1 MTEKLWRAVGALS
14 DEVLAGSDEE
24 NVRRVF
30 RARKK
35 RLRTMITTLAAC
47 LCICIIAGM
56 CLLPVIMGGHY
67 GATKPAPGHD
77 DNAMSPGN
85 DKNTAALFSVGK
97 TVTVG
102 DARLTFCSFTDGQA
116 VFRLEN
122 TQDAATA
129 RAIMLCVTRDGE
141 ETVYTTRDGDFTV
154 IVNGSAVSDGALPGA
169 RGTYEITVDLRG
181 RQAENGTP
189 TAIEIE
195 NFGRFALPG
204 A

>member
-35 RLRTMITTLAAC
+35 HLRAMFTTLAAC
-47 LCICIIAGM
+47 LCVCVIAGL

-67 GATKPAPGHD
+67 GATSPGHD

-85 DKNTAALFSVGK
+85 DQNTALFSVGA
-97 TVTVG
+97 TVTAD
-102 DARLTFCSFTDGQA
+102 DARLTFCSFADGRA

-122 TQDAATA
+122 ARDASTG

-154 IVNGSAVSDGALPGA
+154 IVNGSAVSDGALHGA

-181 RQAENGTP
+181 RQAGNGTP
-189 TAIEIE
+189 TAIRIE

>member
-35 RLRTMITTLAAC
+35 HLRAMFTTLAAC
-47 LCICIIAGM
+47 LCVCVIAGL

-67 GATKPAPGHD
+67 GATSPGHD
-77 DNAMSPGN
+77 DNAMSAGN
-85 DKNTAALFSVGK
+85 DQNTALFSVGA
-97 TVTVG
+97 TVTAD
-102 DARLTFCSFTDGQA
+102 DARLTFCSFADGRA

-122 TQDAATA
+122 ARDASTG

-154 IVNGSAVSDGALPGA
+154 IVNGSAAPDGALPGA

-189 TAIEIE
+189 TAIRIE
-195 NFGRFALPG
+195 NFGRFAIPG

>member
-1 MTEKLWRAVGALS
+1 MTEKLWRAVGALP

-35 RLRTMITTLAAC
+35 HLRAMFTTLAAC
-47 LCICIIAGM
+47 LCVCVIAGL

-67 GATKPAPGHD
+67 GATSPGHD

-85 DKNTAALFSVGK
+85 DQNTALFSVGA
-97 TVTVG
+97 TVTAD
-102 DARLTFCSFTDGQA
+102 DARLTFCSFADGQA
-116 VFRLEN
+116 MFRLEN
-122 TQDAATA
+122 TQDAVTA

-154 IVNGSAVSDGALPGA
+154 IVNGSAAPDGALPAA

-189 TAIEIE
+189 TAIQIE
-195 NFGRFALPG
+195 NFGRFALLD

>member
-35 RLRTMITTLAAC
+35 HLRAMFTTLAAC

-67 GATKPAPGHD
+67 GATSPGHD

-85 DKNTAALFSVGK
+85 DKNTAVLFSVGA
-97 TVTVG
+97 TVTAD
-102 DARLTFCSFTDGQA
+102 DARLTFCSFADGQA

-189 TAIEIE
+189 TAIRIE

>member
-35 RLRTMITTLAAC
+35 HLRAMFTTLAAC
-47 LCICIIAGM
+47 LCVCVMAGL

-67 GATKPAPGHD
+67 GATSPGH

-85 DKNTAALFSVGK
+85 DKNTALFSVGA
-97 TVTVG
+97 TVTAD
-102 DARLTFCSFTDGQA
+102 DARLTFCSFADGQA

-154 IVNGSAVSDGALPGA
+154 IVNGSAAPDGALPGA

-181 RQAENGTP
+181 RQAGNGTP
-189 TAIEIE
+189 TAIRIE

>member
-35 RLRTMITTLAAC
+35 HLRAMFTTLAAC
-47 LCICIIAGM
+47 LCVCVIAGL

-67 GATKPAPGHD
+67 GATSPGHD
-77 DNAMSPGN
+77 DNAMSAGN
-85 DKNTAALFSVGK
+85 DQNTALFSVGA
-97 TVTVG
+97 TVTAD
-102 DARLTFCSFTDGQA
+102 DARLTFCSFADGRA

-122 TQDAATA
+122 ARDEATA

-154 IVNGSAVSDGALPGA
+154 IVNGSAAPDGALPGA

-189 TAIEIE
+189 TAIRIE
-195 NFGRFALPG
+195 NFGRFAIPG

>member
-35 RLRTMITTLAAC
+35 QLRAMFTTLAAC
-47 LCICIIAGM
+47 LCVCVIAGL

-67 GATKPAPGHD
+67 GATSPGHD
-77 DNAMSPGN
+77 NNAMSPGN
-85 DKNTAALFSVGK
+85 DKNTALFSVGA
-97 TVTVG
+97 TVTAD
-102 DARLTFCSFTDGQA
+102 DARLTFCSFADGQA

-154 IVNGSAVSDGALPGA
+154 IVNGSAAPDGALPGA

-181 RQAENGTP
+181 RQAGNDTP
-189 TAIEIE
+189 TAIRIE

>member
-35 RLRTMITTLAAC
+35 QLRAMFTTLAAC
-47 LCICIIAGM
+47 LCVCVIAGL

-67 GATKPAPGHD
+67 GATSPGH

-85 DKNTAALFSVGK
+85 DKNTALFSVGA
-97 TVTVG
+97 TVTAD
-102 DARLTFCSFTDGQA
+102 DARLTFCSFADGQA

-154 IVNGSAVSDGALPGA
+154 IVNGSVASDGALPGA

-181 RQAENGTP
+181 RQAGNDTP
-189 TAIEIE
+189 TAIRIE

>member
-35 RLRTMITTLAAC
+35 HLRAMFTSLAAC
-47 LCICIIAGM
+47 LCVCVMAGL

-67 GATKPAPGHD
+67 GATSPGHD
-77 DNAMSPGN
+77 
-85 DKNTAALFSVGK
+85 KNTALFSVGA
-97 TVTVG
+97 TVTAD
-102 DARLTFCSFTDGQA
+102 DARLTFCSFADGQA

-189 TAIEIE
+189 TAIRIE

>member
-1 MTEKLWRAVGALS
+1 MTEKLGRAGGALS

-35 RLRTMITTLAAC
+35 HLRAMFTTLAAC
-47 LCICIIAGM
+47 LCVCVIAGL

-67 GATKPAPGHD
+67 GATSPGHD

-85 DKNTAALFSVGK
+85 DQNTALFSVGA
-97 TVTVG
+97 TVTAD
-102 DARLTFCSFTDGQA
+102 DARLTFCSFADGRA

-122 TQDAATA
+122 ARDAATA

-189 TAIEIE
+189 TAIRIE
-195 NFGRFALPG
+195 NFGRFAIPG

>member
-35 RLRTMITTLAAC
+35 HLRAMFTTLAAC
-47 LCICIIAGM
+47 LCVCVIAGL

-67 GATKPAPGHD
+67 GATSPGHD
-77 DNAMSPGN
+77 DSAMSAGN
-85 DKNTAALFSVGK
+85 DQNTALFSVGA
-97 TVTVG
+97 TVTAD
-102 DARLTFCSFTDGQA
+102 DARLTFCSFADGRA

-122 TQDAATA
+122 ARDAATA

-154 IVNGSAVSDGALPGA
+154 IVNGSAAPDGALPGA

-189 TAIEIE
+189 TAIRIE

>member
-35 RLRTMITTLAAC
+35 RLRTMVTTLAAC

-102 DARLTFCSFTDGQA
+102 DASLTFCFFTDGQA

-154 IVNGSAVSDGALPGA
+154 IVNGSAVSDGALPAA

>member
-35 RLRTMITTLAAC
+35 HLRAMFTTLAAC
-47 LCICIIAGM
+47 LCVCVMAGL

-67 GATKPAPGHD
+67 GATSPGHD
-77 DNAMSPGN
+77 DNAMSAGN
-85 DKNTAALFSVGK
+85 DQNTALFSVGK
-97 TVTVG
+97 TATVG
-102 DARLTFCSFTDGQA
+102 DASLTFCSFADGRA

-122 TQDAATA
+122 ARDASTG

-189 TAIEIE
+189 TAIRIE

>member
-35 RLRTMITTLAAC
+35 HLRAMFTTLAAC
-47 LCICIIAGM
+47 LCVCVIAGL

-67 GATKPAPGHD
+67 GATSPGHD

-85 DKNTAALFSVGK
+85 DQNTALFSVGA
-97 TVTVG
+97 TVTAD
-102 DARLTFCSFTDGQA
+102 DARLTFCSFADGRA

-122 TQDAATA
+122 ARDAATA

-141 ETVYTTRDGDFTV
+141 ETVYTTR
-154 IVNGSAVSDGALPGA
+154 DGALPGA

-189 TAIEIE
+189 TAIRIE

>member
-35 RLRTMITTLAAC
+35 HLRAMFTTLAAC
-47 LCICIIAGM
+47 LCVCIIAGM

-67 GATKPAPGHD
+67 GATKPDPGQ

-85 DKNTAALFSVGK
+85 DKNTALFSVGK
-97 TVTVG
+97 TATVG
-102 DARLTFCSFTDGQA
+102 DASLTFCSFADGQA
-116 VFRLEN
+116 MFRLEN
-122 TQDAATA
+122 TQDAVTA

-154 IVNGSAVSDGALPGA
+154 IVNGSAAPDGALPGA

-189 TAIEIE
+189 TAIRIE

>member
-35 RLRTMITTLAAC
+35 HLRAMFTTLAAC
-47 LCICIIAGM
+47 LCVCVIAGL

-67 GATKPAPGHD
+67 GATSPGH

-85 DKNTAALFSVGK
+85 DKNTALFSVGA
-97 TVTVG
+97 TVTAD
-102 DARLTFCSFTDGQA
+102 DARLTFCSFADGQA

-154 IVNGSAVSDGALPGA
+154 IVNGSAAPDGALPGA

-181 RQAENGTP
+181 RQAGNDTP
-189 TAIEIE
+189 TAIRIE

>member
-35 RLRTMITTLAAC
+35 RLRTMVTTLAAC
-47 LCICIIAGM
+47 LCVCIIAGM

-102 DARLTFCSFTDGQA
+102 DASLTFCSFTDGQA

>member
-35 RLRTMITTLAAC
+35 HLRAMFTTLAAC
-47 LCICIIAGM
+47 LCVCVIAGL

-67 GATKPAPGHD
+67 GATSPGH
-77 DNAMSPGN
+77 DNAMSPGD
-85 DKNTAALFSVGK
+85 DKNTALFSVGA
-97 TVTVG
+97 TVTAD
-102 DARLTFCSFTDGQA
+102 DARLTFCSFANGQA

-154 IVNGSAVSDGALPGA
+154 IVNGSVASDGALPGA

-189 TAIEIE
+189 TAIRIE

>member
-1 MTEKLWRAVGALS
+1 M
-14 DEVLAGSDEE
+14 
-24 NVRRVF
+24 RRVF

-35 RLRTMITTLAAC
+35 HLRAMFTTLAAC
-47 LCICIIAGM
+47 LCVCVIAGL

-67 GATKPAPGHD
+67 GATSPGHD

-85 DKNTAALFSVGK
+85 DQNTALFSVGA
-97 TVTVG
+97 TVTAD
-102 DARLTFCSFTDGQA
+102 DARLTFCSFADGRA

-122 TQDAATA
+122 ARDAATA

-189 TAIEIE
+189 TAIRIE

>member
-1 MTEKLWRAVGALS
+1 MTEKLWRAVGALP

-35 RLRTMITTLAAC
+35 RLRTMVTTLAAC

-97 TVTVG
+97 TVTAD

-154 IVNGSAVSDGALPGA
+154 IVNGSAAPDGALPAA

>member
-1 MTEKLWRAVGALS
+1 MTEKLWRAVGALP

-47 LCICIIAGM
+47 LCVCVIAGL

-67 GATKPAPGHD
+67 GATSPGHD

-97 TVTVG
+97 TVTAD

-154 IVNGSAVSDGALPGA
+154 IVNGSAAPDGALPAA

>member
-35 RLRTMITTLAAC
+35 HLRAMFTTLAAC
-47 LCICIIAGM
+47 LCVCVIAGL

-67 GATKPAPGHD
+67 GATSPGH

-85 DKNTAALFSVGK
+85 DKNTALFSVGA
-97 TVTVG
+97 TVTAD
-102 DARLTFCSFTDGQA
+102 DARLTFCSFADGQA

-141 ETVYTTRDGDFTV
+141 ETVYTIRDGDFTV
-154 IVNGSAVSDGALPGA
+154 IVNGSAAPDGALPGA

-181 RQAENGTP
+181 RQAGNDTP
-189 TAIEIE
+189 TAIRIE

>member
-35 RLRTMITTLAAC
+35 QLRAMFTTLAAC
-47 LCICIIAGM
+47 LCVCVMAGL

-67 GATKPAPGHD
+67 GATSPGH

-85 DKNTAALFSVGK
+85 DKNTALFSVGA
-97 TVTVG
+97 TVTAD
-102 DARLTFCSFTDGQA
+102 DARLTFCSFADGQA

-122 TQDAATA
+122 TQGAATA

-154 IVNGSAVSDGALPGA
+154 IVNGSAVSDGALPRA

-189 TAIEIE
+189 TAIRIE

>member
-1 MTEKLWRAVGALS
+1 MTEKLWRAVGALP

-35 RLRTMITTLAAC
+35 HLRAMFTTLAAC
-47 LCICIIAGM
+47 LCVCVIAGL

-67 GATKPAPGHD
+67 GATSPGHD

-85 DKNTAALFSVGK
+85 DQNTALFSVGA
-97 TVTVG
+97 TVTAD
-102 DARLTFCSFTDGQA
+102 DARLTFCSFADGQA
-116 VFRLEN
+116 MFRLEN
-122 TQDAATA
+122 TQDAVTA

-154 IVNGSAVSDGALPGA
+154 IVNGSAASDGALPAA

-189 TAIEIE
+189 TAIQIE
-195 NFGRFALPG
+195 NFGRFALLD

>member
-35 RLRTMITTLAAC
+35 RLRTMVTTLAAC

-67 GATKPAPGHD
+67 GATKPAPGQ

-97 TVTVG
+97 TVTAG
-102 DARLTFCSFTDGQA
+102 DASLTFCSFTDGQA

-122 TQDAATA
+122 TQDAVTA

-181 RQAENGTP
+181 RQAGNGTP
-189 TAIEIE
+189 TAIQIE

>member
-35 RLRTMITTLAAC
+35 HLRAMFTTLAAC
-47 LCICIIAGM
+47 LCVCVMAGL

-67 GATKPAPGHD
+67 GATSPGHD
-77 DNAMSPGN
+77 NAMLLGN
-85 DKNTAALFSVGK
+85 DKNTALFSVGA
-97 TVTVG
+97 TVTAD
-102 DARLTFCSFTDGQA
+102 DARLTFCSFADGQA

-189 TAIEIE
+189 TAIRIE

>member
-35 RLRTMITTLAAC
+35 HLRAMFTTLAAC
-47 LCICIIAGM
+47 LCVCVMAGL

-67 GATKPAPGHD
+67 GATSPGHD
-77 DNAMSPGN
+77 VNAMSPGN
-85 DKNTAALFSVGK
+85 DQNTALFSVGK
-97 TVTVG
+97 TATVG
-102 DARLTFCSFTDGQA
+102 DASLTFCSFADGQA
-116 VFRLEN
+116 MFRLEN
-122 TQDAATA
+122 TQDAVTA

-154 IVNGSAVSDGALPGA
+154 IVNGSAASDGALPGA

-189 TAIEIE
+189 TAIRIE

>member
-35 RLRTMITTLAAC
+35 HLRAMFTTLAAC
-47 LCICIIAGM
+47 LCVCVIAGL

-67 GATKPAPGHD
+67 GATSPGHD
-77 DNAMSPGN
+77 DNAMSAGN
-85 DKNTAALFSVGK
+85 DQNTALFSVGA
-97 TVTVG
+97 TVTAD
-102 DARLTFCSFTDGQA
+102 DARLTFCSFADGRA

-122 TQDAATA
+122 ARDAATA

-154 IVNGSAVSDGALPGA
+154 IVNGSAAPDGALPGA
-169 RGTYEITVDLRG
+169 RGTYEITVDLRD

-189 TAIEIE
+189 TAIRIE

>member
-35 RLRTMITTLAAC
+35 HLRAMFTTLAAC
-47 LCICIIAGM
+47 LCVCVIAGL

-67 GATKPAPGHD
+67 GATSPGHD
-77 DNAMSPGN
+77 DNAMSAGN
-85 DKNTAALFSVGK
+85 DQNTALFSVGA
-97 TVTVG
+97 TVTAD
-102 DARLTFCSFTDGQA
+102 DARLTFCSFADGRA

-122 TQDAATA
+122 ARDASTG

-181 RQAENGTP
+181 RQAGNGTP
-189 TAIEIE
+189 TAIRIE